1 MTKGRATNA
10 KANRT
15 CAVRKTTAWRQARTG
30 EARPRRL
37 RRTRARWKQSA
48 SKASKRRRPDRLGPI
63 LAADVQ
69 SALRAAA
76 VGIMDW

>member
-15 CAVRKTTAWRQARTG
+15 RAVRKTTAWRQARTG

-48 SKASKRRRPDRLGPI
+48 SKASKETTAEPLWPHPCCRL
-63 LAADVQ
+63 
-69 SALRAAA
+69 R
-76 VGIMDW
+76 VGTEGRSGRDCGL